1 MQGMARDSEN
11 LCTCSRAI
19 IMADLKFKLLD
30 TLLNPDDV
38 LLKGGLII
46 LELGDLLLE
55 AGALGLLVVVVAL
68 DLLLDAVELVGQCL
82 AGVLLLH
89 GEDTL

>member
-1 MQGMARDSEN
+1 
-11 LCTCSRAI
+11 
-19 IMADLKFKLLD
+19 MADLKLKLLD
-30 TLLNPDDV
+30 TLLYPDDV

-55 AGALGLLVVVVAL
+55 AGAFGLLVVVVAL
-68 DLLLDAVELVGQCL
+68 DLLLDAVELVGQGL

>member
-1 MQGMARDSEN
+1 
-11 LCTCSRAI
+11 
-19 IMADLKFKLLD
+19 MADLKLKLLD
-30 TLLNPDDV
+30 TLLYPDDV

-68 DLLLDAVELVGQCL
+68 DLLLDTVELVCQGL

>member
-1 MQGMARDSEN
+1 MLRASEN
-11 LCTCSRAI
+11 YGGPCSRAV
-19 IMADLKFKLLD
+19 IMADLKLKLFD
-30 TLLNPDDV
+30 TLLYPDDV
-38 LLKGGLII
+38 LLKGGLVI

-68 DLLLDAVELVGQCL
+68 DLLLDAVELVGQGL

>member
-1 MQGMARDSEN
+1 MQRMALVSEKKV
-11 LCTCSRAI
+11 TCSRAI
-19 IMADLKFKLLD
+19 IMADLKLKLLD
-30 TLLNPDDV
+30 TLLYPDDI

-55 AGALGLLVVVVAL
+55 AGALGLLVVVVTL
-68 DLLLDAVELVGQCL
+68 DFLLDAMELVGQGL

>member
-1 MQGMARDSEN
+1 
-11 LCTCSRAI
+11 
-19 IMADLKFKLLD
+19 MADLKLKLLD
-30 TLLNPDDV
+30 TLLYPDDV

-68 DLLLDAVELVGQCL
+68 DLLLDAVEFVGQGL